1 MEWTPH
7 HGALE
12 AIQSRLKAIEAYLDK
27 QTDPA
32 FSAMIRNHLV
42 VVHINDGTLI
52 KGTLQW
58 PIATEHPVPLP
69 SLPSV
74 FHVHNE
80 ITGANCEVYLTEAKA
95 VFFVRTH
102 EGNARHDEVRF
113 FRSSLV
119 LDLWIQVRMPDGEV
133 LEGRT
138 ENSVRLLTEPGFW
151 LWPTDRVANNL
162 LVYVPKSSVVEFH
175 VMGCGTARHQRT
187 VVDTASLSE
196 VHSTT

>member
-1 MEWTPH
+1 MVWTPRPGGVRVTH
-7 HGALE
+7 
-12 AIQSRLKAIEAYLDK
+12 AIEEYLNQQSD
-27 QTDPA
+27 TV

-42 VVHINDGTLI
+42 VVHLNDGTLV
-52 KGTLQW
+52 KGTLHW

-69 SLPSV
+69 SLPAAVQIEDAS
-74 FHVHNE
+74 
-80 ITGANCEVYLTEAKA
+80 TGENRAVDLATAKA

-102 EGNARHDEVRF
+102 EGNPRHDEVRF

-119 LDLWIQVRMPDGEV
+119 LDLWIQARMPDGEI

-138 ENSVRLLTEPGFW
+138 ENSIRLLTEPGFW

-175 VMGCGTARHQRT
+175 VMGCGTARQQRAE
-187 VVDTASLSE
+187 DIASISE